1 VYEAIARN
9 KRRSVLFIAA
19 FVLLW
24 LIAGALVGALLGAT
38 LRPPPAGNSMWSDH
52 AVRTAAAAGVVIGA
66 VVAGVG
72 VLFSLVAGARLILST
87 SGATPATG
95 DRYRPLRDLVD
106 ALAIGEGI
114 PTPAVYVIEDPSP
127 NAFSTGISP
136 SRAAIT
142 YTTGLLELMNH
153 EELEGVTGHE
163 MSHIRNHDIRLLLIV
178 GTLLGIA
185 ALLASALWRGAY
197 WSAFLDDSGDGG
209 SALVLVLF
217 GASAVLALV
226 GFVVGPLIRLALSR
240 GREGLADVDGVD
252 LTRNPTGL
260 LSALKKL
267 QHNEL
272 PFKGMNH
279 VTAAMCI
286 DDPLR
291 HHRGWY
297 HRLYDTHPP
306 IEDRIRQL
314 EVIASGLVV

>member
-1 VYEAIARN
+1 MYEAIARN
-9 KRRSVLFIAA
+9 KRRSLLFIAA
-19 FVLLW
+19 FVLFW
-24 LIAGALVGALLGAT
+24 LIAGALVGALLGAN
-38 LRPPPAGNSMWSDH
+38 LRPPQAGDSMWSDH

-72 VLFSLVAGARLILST
+72 VLFSLLAGARLILRT

-127 NAFSTGISP
+127 NAFSTGLGP

-197 WSAFLDDSGDGG
+197 WSAFLDDGGDGG

-217 GASAVLALV
+217 GASAILALV

-291 HHRGWY
+291 RHRGWY

>member
-197 WSAFLDDSGDGG
+197 WSAFLDDGGDGG
-209 SALVLVLF
+209 SALVFVLF
-217 GASAVLALV
+217 GASAILALV

>member
-1 VYEAIARN
+1 MYEAIARN
-9 KRRSVLFIAA
+9 KRRSLLFIAA
-19 FVLLW
+19 FMLLW
-24 LIAGALVGALLGAT
+24 LIAGGFVGALLGAN
-38 LRPPPAGNSMWSDH
+38 LRPPPTGDSMWSDQ

-66 VVAGVG
+66 VVAGIG
-72 VLFSLVAGARLILST
+72 VLFSLLAGARLILST

-95 DRYRPLRDLVD
+95 DRYRPLRELVD

-197 WSAFLDDSGDGG
+197 WSALLDDSGDGG
-209 SALVLVLF
+209 GALSLVLF
-217 GASAVLALV
+217 GASALLALV
-226 GFVVGPLIRLALSR
+226 GFFVGPLIRLALSR

-252 LTRNPTGL
+252 LTRNPAGL

-291 HHRGWY
+291 NHSGWY